1 MAIQT
6 SQIFEGEI
14 EELSAADLADLGRAV
29 TALEHNS
36 FIAKV
41 GSLVGSQIN
50 LIGRFVPARFSKIA
64 YGAAN
69 AALQAALHTAIRDLR
84 RAPMVVDR
92 AGDEARLQK
101 RKTRLKRMAVASGV
115 AGGAFGFTALAV
127 ELPVSTTLMLKA
139 IAEIARHEG
148 EDLTQPEALL
158 ACIEVFALGDK
169 ARAEAS
175 NAMLESS
182 YFAVRSML
190 AGSVG
195 EAAGFLAR
203 KGAINESAPAL
214 VRFLSQISARFGIV
228 VGEKFAAQ
236 MVPLVG
242 AAAGGSLN
250 YAFAD
255 HYQRLA
261 HGHFTVRRLERK
273 YGRLMVQ
280 EAYERLAKKVKP

>member
-14 EELSAADLADLGRAV
+14 EELSAADLADLARAV
-29 TALEHNS
+29 KALEHNS

-41 GSLVGSQIN
+41 GNLVGNQIS

-69 AALQAALHTAIRDLR
+69 VALRTALHAAIRDLR

-92 AGDEARLQK
+92 AGDEARLQR
-101 RKTRLKRMAVASGV
+101 RKTRLKRMAAASGV

-148 EDLTQPEALL
+148 EDLTQPEATL
-158 ACIEVFALGDK
+158 ACMEVFALGDK

-195 EAAGFLAR
+195 EAASFLAK

-242 AAAGGSLN
+242 AAAGGTLN

-273 YGRLMVQ
+273 YGRLMIK
-280 EAYERLAKKVKP
+280 ETYERLAKQVKA